1 MKKIFGL
8 CVSFIVIAVGLCSVP
23 AFGARGYTPSYG
35 MRVEKYSTGGTFN
48 LSKPHVVAPAVG
60 HVNTTGQAQL
70 VGYYSHR
77 RHHNMIPRH
86 NGMYKTYDR
95 KTVKRT
101 AVNKTRYRDADSAR
115 KTRYRIPEYKN
126 KTLEAYSG
134 R

>member
-1 MKKIFGL
+1 MKKIIGL
-8 CVSFIVIAVGLCSVP
+8 CVSFIILGLCINASP
-23 AFGARGYTPSYG
+23 SFAARGYTPSYG

-48 LSKPHVVAPAVG
+48 LSEPKVVAPAVG
-60 HVNTTGQAQL
+60 HVNMTGEAQL

-77 RHHNMIPRH
+77 RHHNMRPRH
-86 NGMYKTYDR
+86 NGQYKTYDR

-101 AVNKTRYRDADSAR
+101 AVNKTQYRDADSTR
-115 KTRYRIPEYKN
+115 KTQYRTPEYRN